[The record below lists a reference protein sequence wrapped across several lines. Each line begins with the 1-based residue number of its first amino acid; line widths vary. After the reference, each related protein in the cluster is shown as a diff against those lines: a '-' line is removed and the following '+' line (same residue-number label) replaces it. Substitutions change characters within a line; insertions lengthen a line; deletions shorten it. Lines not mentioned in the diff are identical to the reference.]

1 MNDTLKRIVE
11 LLNSRNWTL
20 YKLAKESGIPYSSL
34 NSMFQ
39 KNNQP
44 TIATLEKI
52 CRAFHINMS
61 EFFSDSIPCKT
72 TEKQYSKTEQELI
85 QAYRNL
91 SRNNQKLLYDFVK
104 LLEKR

>member
-1 MNDTLKRIVE
+1 MNDTLNKIVE
-11 LLNSRNWTL
+11 LLNNRNWTL

-44 TIATLEKI
+44 TIDTLEKI
-52 CRAFHINMS
+52 CRAFHISMS
-61 EFFSDSIPCKT
+61 EFFSDSTPYRT
-72 TEKQYSKTEQELI
+72 VEEQYTKTEQELI

-91 SRNNQKLLYDFVK
+91 NRSNQKLLYDFIK

>member
-1 MNDTLKRIVE
+1 MNDTLKRINE
-11 LLNSRNWTL
+11 LLKNRNWSL

-61 EFFSDSIPCKT
+61 DFFSESMPCKT
-72 TEKQYSKTEQELI
+72 IEKQFSKNEQELI
-85 QAYRNL
+85 QSYRNL